1 MSQIHSP
8 DGACALEMFGL
19 TKAAVETEIRNR
31 LHAKLFDG
39 MDQAMLTAKV
49 ICMTYLSLI
58 I

>member
-8 DGACALEMFGL
+8 DGASALEMFGL
-19 TKAAVETEIRNR
+19 TKAAVDTEIRNR

-49 ICMTYLSLI
+49 ICMPYLS
-58 I
+58 